1 MVDLFST
8 FHLFYVFSCILY
20 LTYHRHVNISFILDV
35 KKEKQKT
42 RQMSSHINTEEHD
55 PVANLTML
63 PTRSILKT
71 SKSIDTGRLEKH
83 QEMTSY
89 PTTGMTRSDSKK

>member
-1 MVDLFST
+1 
-8 FHLFYVFSCILY
+8 
-20 LTYHRHVNISFILDV
+20 
-35 KKEKQKT
+35 
-42 RQMSSHINTEEHD
+42 MSSHINTEEHD

-63 PTRSILKT
+63 PARSILKT

-89 PTTGMTRSDSKK
+89 STTGMTRSDSKK